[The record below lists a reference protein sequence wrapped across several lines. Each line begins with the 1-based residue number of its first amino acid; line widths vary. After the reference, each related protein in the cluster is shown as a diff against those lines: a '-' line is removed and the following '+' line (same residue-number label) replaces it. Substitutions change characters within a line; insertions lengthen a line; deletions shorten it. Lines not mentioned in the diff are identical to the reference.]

1 MLLGAPLPLADQ
13 CPLHELVHLVG
24 QKTRAGV
31 WLRGARR
38 DLPLHLRWGSER
50 VRVLIGHDLGRL
62 LRRCSWV
69 AVRLHQVPV
78 LLRVEELIR
87 CRVLQVVTGTPY
99 LPSAERLAAI
109 LPGAQ
114 LQLGGFS
121 VLTHRHP
128 PEEVLGICLTHGIPV
143 AESRIDYLV

>member
-1 MLLGAPLPLADQ
+1 
-13 CPLHELVHLVG
+13 
-24 QKTRAGV
+24 
-31 WLRGARR
+31 
-38 DLPLHLRWGSER
+38 
-50 VRVLIGHDLGRL
+50 
-62 LRRCSWV
+62 
-69 AVRLHQVPV
+69 
-78 LLRVEELIR
+78 VEELIR